1 MGTLTRNWWNID
13 QKLINR
19 FRGFYSNSIELFWF
33 RVSWKLFW
41 LLHPTER
48 CYGYCSGQKQLY
60 GGILQNILSQEI
72 TDEDMKT
79 PWPIN
84 FLLSF
89 WQHTN
94 LLAFP
99 LLFRTREWMFCWKYG
114 KVFQSS
120 SLCESA
126 RIQGFW
132 CPYFPKFRLNTK
144 IYSINLRIQTKSGK
158 IWTRKTPNMDTWK
171 TAVKICLKFLNW
183 NGHK

>member
-1 MGTLTRNWWNID
+1 MMLSVLFRSEAIVWRYSSKYTLTRNNSWGHE
-13 QKLINR
+13 NR
-19 FRGFYSNSIELFWF
+19 
-33 RVSWKLFW
+33 
-41 LLHPTER
+41 P
-48 CYGYCSGQKQLY
+48 
-60 GGILQNILSQEI
+60 
-72 TDEDMKT
+72 
-79 PWPIN
+79 PIN

-99 LLFRTREWMFCWKYG
+99 LLFRTREWMFCWKYD

-132 CPYFPKFRLNTK
+132 CPYFPKFRLNTE

-158 IWTRKTPNMDTWK
+158 MRTRKTPNMDTWK
-171 TAVKICLKFLNW
+171 TAVKICLKFYYW
-183 NGHK
+183 KSWPGTSRKHKTGG